1 MEKQAAVSFANN
13 KLFMEV
19 NTRKIQIDIFINP
32 VRALVSVMRTQ
43 ISNMMNNVMKGKT
56 EINKGVKRV

>member
-1 MEKQAAVSFANN
+1 
-13 KLFMEV
+13 MEV